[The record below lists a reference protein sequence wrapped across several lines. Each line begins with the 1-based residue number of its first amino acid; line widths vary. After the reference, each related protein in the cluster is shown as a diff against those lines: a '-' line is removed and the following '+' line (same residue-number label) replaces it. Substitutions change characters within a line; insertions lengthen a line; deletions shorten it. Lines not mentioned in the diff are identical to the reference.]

1 VDKKKV
7 MVIDDEE
14 DFLAM
19 TKMNL
24 EKTNKYVVMTLAK
37 AKDVLFYIHSFK
49 PDVILLDMLMPKIGG
64 IEVCEALNEDLIGKN
79 IPIIIIS
86 ALGKDVDKLSA
97 YKNGVVDYIVKPA
110 ELNKIVFAI
119 DKVLKYR

>member
-1 VDKKKV
+1 

-14 DFLAM
+14 DFLTM
-19 TKMNL
+19 TKLNL
-24 EKTNKYVVMTLAK
+24 EKTDKFVVMTLAK
-37 AKDVLFYIHSFK
+37 AKDVLFYVHSFK

-110 ELNKIVFAI
+110 ELDKIVVAI